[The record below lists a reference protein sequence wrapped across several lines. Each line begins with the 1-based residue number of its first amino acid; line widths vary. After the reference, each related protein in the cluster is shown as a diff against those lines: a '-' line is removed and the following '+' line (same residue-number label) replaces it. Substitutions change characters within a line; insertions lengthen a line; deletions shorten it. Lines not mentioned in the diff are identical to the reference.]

1 MFNLTKRGYLYIR
14 VTSCYEYT
22 GVGISRYIV
31 SCLLLSVF
39 KQLLVV
45 KTTVG
50 IAIND
55 CITTISQPCI
65 IKYKV
70 LSVKFTFINM
80 LFNNPK
86 GSRTHF
92 GISAP

>member
-1 MFNLTKRGYLYIR
+1 ML
-14 VTSCYEYT
+14 CYEYT
-22 GVGISRYIV
+22 GVGISWYTV
-31 SCLLLSVF
+31 SCLLLSVS
-39 KQLLVV
+39 KQLLIM

-50 IAIND
+50 IAINN
-55 CITTISQPCI
+55 CITTFSQPYI
-65 IKYKV
+65 IKYKLLV
-70 LSVKFTFINM
+70 VKFNFINV